1 MSYNKLKNN
10 ERVIVDNRTLA
21 MEDNSPKIYYR
32 KEETKLKVLMDT
44 RERDKNLI
52 CTQYNL
58 LRCSIKHYL

>member
-1 MSYNKLKNN
+1 
-10 ERVIVDNRTLA
+10 
-21 MEDNSPKIYYR
+21 MEGNSPKIYYR